1 MKARQRQCISLATLV
16 ATLGGVSLLLL
27 TMVLGAGAAA
37 GTVINIGSGTTTVGG
52 NTNTSVSVT
61 LDPADATFN
70 GFDITIAFNKTIA
83 TVNSVS
89 PAGGW
94 SLIPAPVIDN
104 VGGTVRVTGV
114 TFSACASPCTIF
126 TINWQGVSNGN
137 TPLTFQVR
145 PIRLP
150 ALAKDAGTEITRWAL
165 LPMVRTSWSTATA
178 TNTPSH
184 RQPTPPSLPQPILP

>member
-1 MKARQRQCISLATLV
+1 MKARQRQGVSLATLI

-27 TMVLGAGAAA
+27 TMVLDAGAAA

-104 VGGTVRVTGV
+104 VGR
-114 TFSACASPCTIF
+114 
-126 TINWQGVSNGN
+126 
-137 TPLTFQVR
+137 QVR
-145 PIRLP
+145 LSS
-150 ALAKDAGTEITRWAL
+150 A
-165 LPMVRTSWSTATA
+165 STGAVVVGRVA
-178 TNTPSH
+178 
-184 RQPTPPSLPQPILP
+184 PPSAPQAQG